1 MRSTFPVAAALM
13 LGGASATAT
22 YYDHGTCV
30 DYAIASDDV
39 YTGAALGFEFD
50 SLASTC
56 CYTYDDN
63 ACSHTPTG
71 VPTPMPSSAPTSA
84 PTPEP
89 TTDDGPDAGAL
100 DAADA
105 RPDACADAEPL
116 GAADGLAD
124 ALPDDGPDTH
134 ADHRQM
140 HANR

>member
-1 MRSTFPVAAALM
+1 MARLLVAAALM

-22 YYDHGTCV
+22 YYDHGTCE

-84 PTPEP
+84 PTAP
-89 TTDDGPDAGAL
+89 TGVPTFGTVTISASLTLDGL
-100 DAADA
+100 ECS
-105 RPDACADAEPL
+105 ACASPR
-116 GAADGLAD
+116 
-124 ALPDDGPDTH
+124 GPGE
-134 ADHRQM
+134 RVKQSG
-140 HANR
+140 